1 MNRASLIIVDAVL
14 LASCKFERQ
23 QLAANVVV
31 PGRRRLPT
39 FRVECRNDTAQPVER
54 VNVID
59 MARLDGTVLAGHAVR
74 DSLGGPPPPGGVST
88 WIELIALAPLETRG
102 FDIGIPTL
110 HVLLQPGRHAVAFR
124 CAGVWSEDAVFYWE
138 PPP

>member
-1 MNRASLIIVDAVL
+1 MAQNVPATANDRGSRARATPSATGEPNRRLARNLPFYQRALTSGGFGDMNRASLIIVDAVL

-59 MARLDGTVLAGHAVR
+59 MARLDGTVLARHAVGEW
-74 DSLGGPPPPGGVST
+74 LGGPPPPGRV
-88 WIELIALAPLETRG
+88 PRG
-102 FDIGIPTL
+102 L
-110 HVLLQPGRHAVAFR
+110 
-124 CAGVWSEDAVFYWE
+124 S
-138 PPP
+138 